1 MKLNKSVN
9 LAPEHAAA
17 EAVLDTFWYQT
28 RLRSGRDTG
37 DISPACESQTIVQI
51 TDANFF
57 LNAQI

>member
-17 EAVLDTFWYQT
+17 EAVMTFWYPT

-57 LNAQI
+57 FNAQI